1 MVSVWTYEGG
11 VGYGLGLTDLCPQ
24 FQSGSIGCGWRKK
37 GGGKEGRSE
46 MEEKKK
52 KRGAEGGEGMEE
64 VGQVRVDWHSHCS
77 PVICCDQYC
86 LLCTL

>member
-1 MVSVWTYEGG
+1 MVW
-11 VGYGLGLTDLCPQ
+11 GLTDLCLQ
-24 FQSGSIGCGWRKK
+24 FQSGGIGCGWRKK

-52 KRGAEGGEGMEE
+52 KRSRGRRSRGKGGEGREE

-77 PVICCDQYC
+77 PVIRCDQYC